1 MVMNVTFV
9 NVMTASNNPENIF
22 YCRYSIIC
30 KYNDLIGRFYLDMF
44 LEMVVLNIL
53 KCVALS

>member
-1 MVMNVTFV
+1 MNVTFV